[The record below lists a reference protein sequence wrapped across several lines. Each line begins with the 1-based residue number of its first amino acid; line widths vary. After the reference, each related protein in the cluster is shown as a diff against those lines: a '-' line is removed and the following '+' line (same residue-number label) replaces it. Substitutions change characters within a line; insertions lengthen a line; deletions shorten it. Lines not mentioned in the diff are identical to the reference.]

1 MNASFECIR
10 PIPLGAE
17 NGILPDSSFSATS
30 QTTSRE
36 AHKARLNGQFGNK
49 IFTNLSYMRLI

>member
-1 MNASFECIR
+1 MEASFECTN

-17 NGILPDSSFSATS
+17 NGVLPDSSFTATS

-36 AHKARLNGQFGNK
+36 AYRARLNGQFG
-49 IFTNLSYMRLI
+49 